1 MIYLEGHLDIPE
13 HRLQE
18 VLNGLDIHVHL
29 TRKEKGCLAFDVWQ
43 SDDEPTRLNVSEIF
57 RDHEAFE
64 AHQERV
70 KASAWFNL
78 TLGIERHYVIEE
90 R

>member
-1 MIYLEGHLDIPE
+1 MDIPE
-13 HRLQE
+13 DLLQQ

-43 SDDEPTRLNVSEIF
+43 SDDQPTRLNVSEIF
-57 RDHEAFE
+57 RDREAFE
-64 AHQERV
+64 AHQDRT
-70 KASAWFNL
+70 KRSDWYKL
-78 TLGIERHYVIEE
+78 TIDIARHFKVEE